1 MNCQWERFL
10 ALLPKQIAAEAD
22 RLGRDTLQELRL
34 RLHNGAEGNLGNKQ
48 VYFRHTVTADDLSY
62 ILNAASRYSPW
73 QAETLAKGYVTAP
86 GGHRIGVCGEAVTH
100 QGMVQGIR
108 NVDSLCIRIARDFPG
123 IGRNFQGLR
132 DSLLLLGPP
141 GYGKTTLLRDIAR
154 TVAETETV
162 AVVDEREELF
172 PTGFS
177 RGKRMDVLRLCPKA
191 AGMDMALRTLGP
203 VWIAVDEITEESDCD
218 AILRCAN
225 CGVKLLATAH
235 GSSLGDLRRRPV
247 YRKLLEA
254 DVFPNVVILQKDN
267 SFVWERKELWK

>member
-1 MNCQWERFL
+1 MNCQWERLL
-10 ALLPKQIAAEAD
+10 ALLPQPIAAEAD
-22 RLGRDTLQELRL
+22 KLGRDTLQELRL
-34 RLHNGAEGNLGNKQ
+34 RLHNAVEGNLGHRQ
-48 VYFRHTVTADDLSY
+48 VYFKHTVTANDLTY

-73 QAETLAKGYVTAP
+73 QAETLAKGYVTAQ
-86 GGHRIGVCGEAVTH
+86 GGHRIGVCGEVVTH
-100 QGMVQGIR
+100 RGTVQGIR
-108 NVDSLCIRIARDFPG
+108 NVDSLCIRVARDFPG
-123 IGRNFQGLR
+123 IGNSFLDLQH
-132 DSLLLLGPP
+132 SLLVLGPP

-154 TVAETETV
+154 TIGQTETV

-172 PTGFS
+172 PPGFL

-191 AGMDMALRTLGP
+191 AGVDMALRTLGP
-203 VWIAVDEITEESDCD
+203 AWIAVDEITEESDCD

-235 GSSLGDLRRRPV
+235 GSSLGDLKRRPV

-254 DVFPNVVILQKDN
+254 DVFPNVVIMQKDK